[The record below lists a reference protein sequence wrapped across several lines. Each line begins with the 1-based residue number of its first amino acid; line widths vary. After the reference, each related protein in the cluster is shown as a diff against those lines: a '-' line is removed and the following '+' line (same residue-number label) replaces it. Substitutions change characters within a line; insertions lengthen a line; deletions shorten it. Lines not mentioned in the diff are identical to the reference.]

1 MKESE
6 PYVIEVLSNKYF
18 EVARQIT
25 EGMRV
30 TARNPSQ
37 ITDFSF
43 NPLDTR
49 QKVTTAVSIKWKN
62 TQLYPK
68 DLLIIINYDRNQVRP
83 ILDDNN
89 KVQCVFS
96 RTMFVDCVFKDDYIL
111 IEKFLPTEIQPNTQL
126 SLLITSMQ
134 FQVTKAITTN
144 SWQLRT
150 YLDGV
155 KYQID
160 EIKEGLT
167 HTYMCNFPC
176 ESCEEGR
183 PDICTEC
190 NQIDGVKILYDNICY
205 ERCPTGT
212 FYESYQCKP
221 CDERCAT
228 CDYNSGSICTSCKG
242 GFSPY
247 PFLDGNTCTDEC
259 AFGFYGDREKA

>member
-89 KVQCVFS
+89 KV
-96 RTMFVDCVFKDDYIL
+96 
-111 IEKFLPTEIQPNTQL
+111 
-126 SLLITSMQ
+126 
-134 FQVTKAITTN
+134 
-144 SWQLRT
+144 
-150 YLDGV
+150 
-155 KYQID
+155 
-160 EIKEGLT
+160 
-167 HTYMCNFPC
+167 
-176 ESCEEGR
+176 
-183 PDICTEC
+183 
-190 NQIDGVKILYDNICY
+190 
-205 ERCPTGT
+205 
-212 FYESYQCKP
+212 
-221 CDERCAT
+221 
-228 CDYNSGSICTSCKG
+228 
-242 GFSPY
+242 
-247 PFLDGNTCTDEC
+247 
-259 AFGFYGDREKA
+259 